1 MFTLGAKGI
10 IGKYL
15 KHRLLSKDPINEKEL
30 EPILKEIRTTL
41 LNSDVNLTV
50 IKDFLDEIKDDLLV
64 KKDYEFGQDVDV
76 IVFSTIKK
84 KLIKILGEK
93 TEEFN
98 FSDSKLN
105 RVLVIGLNGSG
116 KTTTTAKLSNLIKKK
131 HSFNVKNI
139 SLDVYR
145 PGAYDQ
151 LKQLSGSVGIPC
163 IGTKS
168 ADDFKEVIKTQISSS
183 EEDGTKCLFFDNYG
197 LLPDNEKLI
206 EEVAQIKK
214 LINPTET
221 IFVLD
226 AMAGQEIL
234 ETVKLFHER
243 IGITGIVV
251 SKTDSNAPMGG
262 VFSVSYLLKIP
273 IKYMGKG
280 EHIGDIDKFH
290 PERVASVI
298 LGEGDIL
305 SLVEKVKGNVGSN
318 FSQKLMQRIMNGQFD
333 LNDLMI
339 QIKEFK
345 KIGSLK
351 GLLKMLPTS
360 PFQDTAFNADNLDA
374 QIRVWEVLISSM
386 TIKERKYPKL
396 FKKQPNRKIRVIKGS
411 GRKPDE
417 LNKLLKKWEVSK
429 KKMDEIAASFKRG
442 KNIFSLLSDLK
453 KNI

>member
-1 MFTLGAKGI
+1 MFSLGARGI

-15 KHRLLSKDPINEKEL
+15 KHRVLSKDPINEKEL
-30 EPILKEIRTTL
+30 DPILKEIRTTL

-50 IKDFLDEIKDDLLV
+50 IKDFLDEIKNDLLV
-64 KKDYEFGQDVDV
+64 KKEYEVGHDADV
-76 IVFSTIKK
+76 IVFSAIKK

-93 TEEFN
+93 SE
-98 FSDSKLN
+98 DLN
-105 RVLVIGLNGSG
+105 ISNSRLNKVLVIGLNGSG

-131 HSFNVKNI
+131 NSINVRNI
-139 SLDVYR
+139 SLDIYR
-145 PGAYDQ
+145 PGAYEQ
-151 LKQLSGSVGIPC
+151 LKQLSDSVGIPC
-163 IGTKS
+163 IETKS
-168 ADDFKEVIKTQISSS
+168 ADNFKEVIKSQISSS

-197 LLPDNEKLI
+197 LFPDNEKLI
-206 EEVAQIKK
+206 EETAQLKK

-226 AMAGQEIL
+226 AMSGQEIL
-234 ETVKLFHER
+234 ETVRLFHEK

-262 VFSVSYLLKIP
+262 VFSISYLLKIP

-305 SLVEKVKGNVGSN
+305 SLVEKAESN
-318 FSQKLMQRIMNGQFD
+318 MSMSNSQRLIHRVMNGQFD
-333 LNDLMI
+333 LNDLML

-345 KIGSLK
+345 KMGSVK
-351 GLLKMLPTS
+351 SFLKMLPSS
-360 PFQDTAFNADNLDA
+360 PLHDPSFNFDNLDS
-374 QIRVWEVLISSM
+374 QINVWEILISSM
-386 TIKERKYPKL
+386 TIKERKHPKL

-417 LNKLLKKWEVSK
+417 LNKLLKRWESSK
-429 KKMDEIAASFKRG
+429 KKMEEIAASCKRG
-442 KNIFSLLSDLK
+442 KNIFNFLSGIK
-453 KNI
+453 K